1 MDLLIGIPAFN
12 EETMIG
18 KVLKS
23 LPKRIPGI
31 DRIDIL
37 VVDDGSS
44 DRTAAVAKNSGAL
57 VLRHIINRGLGG
69 ALKTIFAYAG
79 KYRYDLLVTIDA
91 DGQHHP
97 ADIVKILRPVID
109 NGKDVVIGTR
119 WKNSLKKKFILRY
132 LINQLANFYTFLLYG
147 IETGDSQSG
156 FRSFS
161 GKAVK
166 KINLSSDGMEVS
178 SEFFREI
185 YRHDLIYDEVPVKL
199 IYTDYSQGKGQRL
212 SNAPNVFFRQF
223 LRLLR

>member
-79 KYRYDLLVTIDA
+79 KYR
-91 DGQHHP
+91 
-97 ADIVKILRPVID
+97 
-109 NGKDVVIGTR
+109 
-119 WKNSLKKKFILRY
+119 
-132 LINQLANFYTFLLYG
+132 
-147 IETGDSQSG
+147 
-156 FRSFS
+156 
-161 GKAVK
+161 
-166 KINLSSDGMEVS
+166 
-178 SEFFREI
+178 
-185 YRHDLIYDEVPVKL
+185 
-199 IYTDYSQGKGQRL
+199 
-212 SNAPNVFFRQF
+212 
-223 LRLLR
+223 

>member
-185 YRHDLIYDEVPVKL
+185 YRHGLIYDEVPVKL